1 MTSENLQVSMDGDI
15 LCDIIDKAN
24 LQLPDPDL
32 LTYYKFLNSRKIW
45 FDFAVDECTLEIA
58 RNIILWNIED
68 FEKPVEQRQPIMLYL
83 FNYGGS
89 LDLMWM
95 ITDVIRQSVTPV
107 YTINMGQCGSAAALI
122 FMSGHQRFMLP
133 SATVLIHEGQNQIGG
148 DAVKVIDQAES
159 YKVVIKRMHE
169 YILSRTNIPKSML
182 TRKKNNDWEINSEDC
197 LKYGVCDRIVES
209 ISEII

>member
-1 MTSENLQVSMDGDI
+1 MIANKPQASISDDI
-15 LCDIIDKAN
+15 LCDIVDSAN
-24 LQLPDPDL
+24 LQPPDPDL
-32 LTYYKFLNSRKIW
+32 LTYYKFLNHRKIW
-45 FDFAVDECTLEIA
+45 FDFAVDECTLEIT

-68 FEKPVEQRQPIMLYL
+68 YDKPTEERQPIMLYL

-122 FMSGHQRFMLP
+122 FMSGHRRFMMP
-133 SATVLIHEGQNQIGG
+133 SATVVIHEGQNQIGG

-159 YKVVIKRMHE
+159 YKVVLKRMHE
-169 YILSRTNIPKSML
+169 YIISHTNIPKSML

-197 LKYGVCDRIVES
+197 LKYGVCDHIVES